1 MMRHGDLREA
11 EEPAIGWLSR

>member
-1 MMRHGDLREA
+1 MRHGDLREA